1 MRIRT
6 QFILLASLMSLTII
20 LVAVISISIF
30 ANTIERFNG
39 ITQKVEQLHEDYDE
53 ISNLGQQVMTAPY
66 LARPYRNWE
75 YKAEQF
81 NINFRQF
88 SSHVKEVRELQTKE
102 VQAALETA
110 SRKWDEQWV
119 QIKEIQNLI
128 TQLIRMPGAGGATKP
143 GLILLK
149 ERYDLYSVN
158 TVNVKIIYMNEITGG
173 LMRNNLAILVDEVN
187 IAKERA
193 IIRIFN
199 SILIS
204 ISAVVLILILVF
216 VYIQR
221 TISKNLQKLQTKVRN
236 MSTGDFS
243 SSLDISQNNEFAHLF
258 DNINEFV
265 NEFSKIINGVK
276 VLASESNNIK
286 QKVNQVTDQSV
297 NDIGEITGN
306 ISVMTGQINQL
317 VADIGKSSDT
327 IKHFFDR
334 TKQLGSK
341 IEEQAYNVEES
352 STSIVEMSTSL
363 LNISDIAMKRRQ
375 AGESLVTIVADGGEK
390 VQKTNDLVRQTAQ
403 DVNDILQIIDIIN
416 TIADQT
422 NLLAMNAS
430 IEAAHAGDAGKG
442 FAVVAQEIRKLAEM
456 TNNNARK
463 IQEVIDIVAN
473 RMKTVQESSNESK
486 FFFDHIQLETGNFNV
501 ALEEIARAIGEISS
515 GSNEIMSVMK
525 DLSTLSHEIKSDSEV
540 MREDTV
546 NLDTLM
552 GNIRNFG
559 ETVQSEIGK
568 INTSA
573 SGINASMEEV
583 KKMNS
588 ISVNS
593 IANLYETV
601 SRFKTRMG
609 DFLEQVAQEGNG
621 KAEIV
626 ISDEERSSILKETEK
641 LVSDKKREK
650 EEKEIPRE
658 VDQKEFPPVEFASED
673 GELLKKPE
681 TAEASIPKERKTAKK
696 EAPKPNSQKASQN
709 AKQPNSERE
718 SEILKK
724 FDFADLKANDE
735 EKKEEKT
742 EGYKDFDVIKSQLEV
757 KSDISQI
764 LDMEDI

>member
-6 QFILLASLMSLTII
+6 QFILLAVLMSLTII
-20 LVAVISISIF
+20 SVAVTSIVIF
-30 ANTIERFNG
+30 RNTVERFNE
-39 ITQKVEQLHEDYDE
+39 ITDRVDQLHEDFDE
-53 ISNLGQQVMTAPY
+53 ISNLGHQVMTAPS
-66 LARPYRNWE
+66 LVRPYRNWE
-75 YKAEQF
+75 YRTEQF
-81 NINFRQF
+81 NIDFRQF
-88 SSHVKEVRELQTKE
+88 SSRVKNMKTLRTKE
-102 VQAALETA
+102 VQSALDLA
-110 SRKWDEQWV
+110 SRKWDEQWL

-128 TQLIRMPGAGGATKP
+128 TQLIRMPGAGGVNKP

-158 TVNVKIIYMNEITGG
+158 SVNVKIIYMNEITGG
-173 LMRNNLAILVDEVN
+173 LMRNNLAVLVEEVN
-187 IAKERA
+187 VAKENA

-199 SILIS
+199 SILIV
-204 ISAVVLILILVF
+204 ISLVILILIFVF
-216 VYIQR
+216 VFIQR
-221 TISKNLQKLQTKVRN
+221 TISKNLRKLQAEVHN

-243 SSLDISQNNEFAHLF
+243 ANIDISQNNEFAHLF
-258 DNINEFV
+258 GHINSFV
-265 NEFSKIINGVK
+265 DEFSKIINGVK

-297 NDIGEITGN
+297 SNIGEISEN

-317 VADIGKSSDT
+317 VSDIGKSSDT
-327 IKHFFDR
+327 IKHFFNQI
-334 TKQLGSK
+334 KQLASK

-352 STSIVEMSTSL
+352 STSIVQMSTSL

-375 AGESLVTIVADGGEK
+375 AGESLVNIVADGGEK

-515 GSNEIMSVMK
+515 GSNEIMTVMK
-525 DLSTLSHEIKSDSEV
+525 ALSTLSHEIKNDSEV

-552 GNIRNFG
+552 GNIRQFG
-559 ETVQSEIGK
+559 ETVQSGIGV
-568 INTSA
+568 INSGA

-588 ISVNS
+588 INANS

-601 SRFKTRMG
+601 SRFKTRVG
-609 DFLEQVAQEGNG
+609 DFIDQVVHPETHAKND
-621 KAEIV
+621 IF
-626 ISDEERSSILKETEK
+626 ITDEERSAILKSTERSIA
-641 LVSDKKREK
+641 LEK
-650 EEKEIPRE
+650 ENQKKEEEKNA
-658 VDQKEFPPVEFASED
+658 QKEASSEVEIKFAEV
-673 GELLKKPE
+673 K
-681 TAEASIPKERKTAKK
+681 AESKVAEEKATVEP
-696 EAPKPNSQKASQN
+696 SQKS
-709 AKQPNSERE
+709 KEEPQPE
-718 SEILKK
+718 SEILKH
-724 FDFADLKANDE
+724 FDFSDL
-735 EKKEEKT
+735 EKKEV
-742 EGYKDFDVIKSQLEV
+742 DVVNKSYDAIKSQLNEI
-757 KSDISQI
+757 SDISQI
-764 LDMEDI
+764 PSFEDM